1 MRFNSQHQSPFS
13 HAVSFS
19 PHVKTWRL
27 CKGTWKPPE
36 RCKAGCAGLNR
47 SCVGGTYICVRLFRV
62 KSIDG
67 ILFSILA
74 GGFQSPEDI
83 GLGVVDYENG
93 RISEN
98 SRSSYSL
105 KVLCGDCERSM
116 YLIIKR
122 INSQSQ

>member
-1 MRFNSQHQSPFS
+1 M
-13 HAVSFS
+13 
-19 PHVKTWRL
+19 RL
-27 CKGTWKPPE
+27 C
-36 RCKAGCAGLNR
+36 
-47 SCVGGTYICVRLFRV
+47 RV

-83 GLGVVDYENG
+83 GLGIVDYENG

-98 SRSSYSL
+98 SRSSYNL
-105 KVLCGDCERSM
+105 KVLYGDCERSM